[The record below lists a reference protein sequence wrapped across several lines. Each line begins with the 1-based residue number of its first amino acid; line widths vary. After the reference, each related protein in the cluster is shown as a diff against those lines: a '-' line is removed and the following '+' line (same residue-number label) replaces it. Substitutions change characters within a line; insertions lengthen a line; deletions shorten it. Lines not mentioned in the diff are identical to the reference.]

1 MTENFKMIAKTIFG
15 FEDLVANELKS
26 LGAMNVEK
34 GMRMVSFEGDKGFM
48 YKVNLASRTAVR
60 ILKPISEFNAFTE
73 NNLYDGIRA
82 IDWSQYL
89 DADQTLAIDT
99 TVFSEYFNHSLYV
112 AQKSK
117 DAIADQ
123 FREKYGKRPSV
134 DLRNP
139 YLRINI
145 HIKQH
150 AVSVALDSSGEPLYK
165 RGYRNMT
172 NEAPINE
179 SLAAGL
185 LTLAGWEGQCNFLDP
200 MCGSGTILV
209 EAAMMATNTPAG
221 INRPDFGF
229 MKWRDWDPALY
240 ETIRQ
245 SLLKKIKPFNYAIT
259 GLDKDASVLVKAKEN
274 IEQSGFG
281 DLIQVKQENFFDSK
295 KRNEGPLLMLF
306 NPPYDERI
314 SIDTENF
321 YAQIGDTL
329 KKNYPGTVA
338 WLITANLEALKS
350 VGLKASRRI
359 EVANGQLDARLVKYE
374 MYEGTRRTSFR
385 EK

>member
-1 MTENFKMIAKTIFG
+1 MIAKTIYG

-60 ILKPISEFNAFTE
+60 VLKPVSEFSAFTE

-89 DADQTLAIDT
+89 DADETLAIDT

-123 FREKYGKRPSV
+123 FREKFGKRPSV

-139 YLRINI
+139 HLRINI
-145 HIKQH
+145 HIRQH
-150 AVSVALDSSGEPLYK
+150 AVSVSLDSSGEPLYK
-165 RGYRNMT
+165 RGYRSMT

-185 LTLAGWEGQCNFLDP
+185 LILAGWEGQCDFLDP

-209 EAAMMATNTPAG
+209 EAALMATNTPAG
-221 INRPDFGF
+221 INRSEYGF
-229 MKWRDWDPALY
+229 IKWRDWDPALY
-240 ETIRQ
+240 DTIRQ
-245 SLLKKIKPFNYAIT
+245 SLIKRTRPFDHSIT
-259 GLDKDASVLVKAKEN
+259 GLDKDTAVLAKAREN
-274 IEQSGFG
+274 IEQAGFG
-281 DLIQVKQENFFDSK
+281 KTIKVKQENFFDSR
-295 KRNEGPLLMLF
+295 KRNDGPLLMLF

-314 SIDTENF
+314 SVDTENF
-321 YAQIGDTL
+321 YASIGDTL
-329 KKNYPGTVA
+329 KKGYPGTIA

-374 MYEGTRRTSFR
+374 MYEGTRRTSFK

>member
-1 MTENFKMIAKTIFG
+1 MGENFKIIAKTMYG
-15 FEDLVANELKS
+15 FEDLVANEMKS
-26 LGAMNVEK
+26 LGAINVEK

-48 YKVNLASRTAVR
+48 YKVNLASRTAIR
-60 ILKPISEFNAFTE
+60 ILKPVSEFNAFTE
-73 NNLYDGIRA
+73 TNLYDGIRA
-82 IDWSQYL
+82 IDWSKYL

-99 TVFSEYFNHSLYV
+99 TVFSEFFNHSLYV

-123 FREKYGKRPSV
+123 FREKFGKRPSV

-139 YLRINI
+139 HLRINI
-145 HIKQH
+145 HIRQH

-185 LTLAGWEGQCNFLDP
+185 LIMSGWEGQCDFLDP

-221 INRPDFGF
+221 INRSEYGF

-240 ETIRQ
+240 DTIRQ
-245 SLLKKIKPFNYAIT
+245 ALVKKIRPFSHTIA
-259 GLDKDASVLVKAKEN
+259 GMDKDTAVLVKAKEN
-274 IEQSGFG
+274 IESAGFG
-281 DLIQVKQENFFDSK
+281 NIIKVKQENFFDSR

-314 SIDTENF
+314 SVDTEDF
-321 YAQIGDTL
+321 YAHIGDTL
-329 KKNYPGTVA
+329 KKHYPGTIA

-359 EVANGQLDARLVKYE
+359 EVANGQLEARLVKYE
-374 MYEGTRRTSFR
+374 MYEGTRRTSFK